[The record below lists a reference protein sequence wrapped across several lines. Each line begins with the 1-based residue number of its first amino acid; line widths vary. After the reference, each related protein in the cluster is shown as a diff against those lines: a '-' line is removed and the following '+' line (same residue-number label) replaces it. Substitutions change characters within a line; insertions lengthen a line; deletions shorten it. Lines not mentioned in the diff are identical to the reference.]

1 MEINFLAAVVASFTG
16 LILGYLWYSVFFA
29 KSWQKLSGVSESQ
42 MNNGMPKRALGSY
55 LLTLVMALNLSACI
69 GPGQSPAF
77 GLFAGFAAGFG
88 WVAMA
93 FGSNYLFEH
102 RPSKL
107 YFINAGYNIILLSI
121 MGCIIGF
128 F

>member
-1 MEINFLAAVVASFTG
+1 MDINFPAAFFASFTG

-29 KSWQKLSGVSESQ
+29 ESWQKLAGVSASQ
-42 MNNGMPKRALGSY
+42 MQKGMPMRALGSY
-55 LLTLVMALNLSACI
+55 LFTLVMALNLAAFI
-69 GPGQSPAF
+69 GPGQSASF
-77 GLFAGFAAGFG
+77 GLFAGFAAGIG

-102 RPSKL
+102 RPLKL
-107 YFINAGYNIILLSI
+107 YFINAGYNIILLTL
-121 MGCIIGF
+121 MGLIIGF